1 MFSKREVFHIL
12 TKQIKHHTLREKDLI
27 LFENKDVSFIITA
40 AVWLLRQYSL
50 ILLEP
55 DIQLCSFFSIYIL
68 LYILHN
74 ICIQICM
81 NCLQGYINK
90 IYECLRFYMNRLF
103 SFLFCFVF
111 FLLRIFCQKNIFA
124 LPNLEITSHFAKCEA
139 IIRTLEFENTFGEF
153 DEAEQGCY
161 KA

>member
-1 MFSKREVFHIL
+1 MTRHDNYTFQFKQRASNIILIEKELHKTFHSRHAAMFFFL
-12 TKQIKHHTLREKDLI
+12 
-27 LFENKDVSFIITA
+27 
-40 AVWLLRQYSL
+40 SL
-50 ILLEP
+50 
-55 DIQLCSFFSIYIL
+55 YIL
-68 LYILHN
+68 LYILHD
-74 ICIQICM
+74 ICIQIYM
-81 NCLQGYINK
+81 ICLQGYINK